1 MLEHIFISK
10 EKRYM
15 KNMLVGIF
23 GPVMYA
29 AMMSNVK

>member
-10 EKRYM
+10 EKRDM
-15 KNMLVGIF
+15 ENMLVGIF
-23 GPVMYA
+23 GLVMYT